1 MIAMPMQNA
10 QTETDLIIVP
20 AIMDT
25 MAMALTAQV
34 QVSFYLPNHF
44 VFPETFWI
52 VMVCIWYA
60 LRTLALAFDNSLWPL
75 ALWIFGSS

>member
-1 MIAMPMQNA
+1 MIAMSMQNA
-10 QTETDLIIVP
+10 QTETVLIIVP

-34 QVSFYLPNHF
+34 QVSFYLSIHF
-44 VFPETFWI
+44 VLPKIFLI
-52 VMVCIWYA
+52 VMVCVWYA

-75 ALWIFGSS
+75 ALWIFGS

>member
-1 MIAMPMQNA
+1 MIAMSMQNA
-10 QTETDLIIVP
+10 QTETVLIIVP

-34 QVSFYLPNHF
+34 QVSFYLSIHF
-44 VFPETFWI
+44 VLPKIFLI
-52 VMVCIWYA
+52 VMVCVWYA